1 MLAAGAK
8 LGPYEILA
16 PLGAGGMGEVYRAH
30 DPRLGRD
37 VAIKVLPS
45 HLAASPEVR
54 ARFER
59 EARTVSRLD
68 HPHIC
73 ALHDIGRHED
83 TDYLVME
90 LLEGET
96 LAHRLEKGPLPV
108 AEVLA
113 LGTQIADALDRAHR
127 AGVVHRD
134 LKPGNVMLTRSGAKL
149 MDFGLARATGLGAA
163 PGLMTESPTVSRPLT
178 KEGTIVGT
186 FQYMAPEQ
194 LEGKEADARSDLW
207 ALGCV
212 LYEAATGQRAFAGE
226 SQASLIA
233 AILEHEPRPIAE
245 LKPLSP
251 PALEHVV
258 RRCLAKDPEQRW
270 QSARDVVQEL
280 EWIAG
285 AGSQA
290 GAPAGHPPG
299 HPAEPGRSRAVPP
312 GARWRPAAAAV
323 AAGVVVV
330 MAVVAALWATRSRR
344 EAPPV
349 PAAAPAPSRADIAVL
364 PFQNLSAGGP
374 HAYFAGG
381 LHDEL
386 LTQLAK
392 VAALKVISRTS
403 VMGYSAAAKPLKQIA
418 AELGVGSIVEGSV
431 QVAGNRLRVN
441 VQLIDA
447 ATDEHLWAERY
458 DRTLDDAF
466 AIQSDVAQRIV
477 AAVGA
482 TLSSDEE
489 QGITAVPTPD
499 PEAYRLYLQGE
510 NYRRRPG
517 FLRQNLEIAQRFY
530 EQSLALDP
538 GLALARASLSMI
550 HGEMYWSAFDP
561 VAARAAR
568 QRDEAQK
575 ALRLAPELPQA
586 HVAMGLAHYQGR
598 GDWARALEEF
608 RTALRA
614 MPNDADAWA
623 NVAWAQRRLGNWAA
637 VDSGYRQAVRLDPRN
652 ADVFEDLGGWTY
664 MVLRR
669 YADAVRACN
678 RALVLAP
685 DLTGAALT
693 KGQLYVLWK
702 GDLDTLAAVLD
713 EMPGDEELGGPYG
726 SGIAWRA
733 KLLLWARKSKDLVG
747 LMRSVRPS
755 TYDAVNVFQPA
766 LAAAWGHRLLGDEQA
781 ARAAFG
787 GALDVLDTVSISG
800 QNSWTVH
807 AARGLA
813 LAGLGRRDEALRE
826 ARWLQ
831 GSAIYRKDSID
842 GPLAAEERAR
852 ILAQAG
858 DAPAALEELERLLAG
873 PSFLSVHTLR
883 LDPRWDPVREH
894 PRFKALLVKYAR
906 PEEWAVR

>member
-1 MLAAGAK
+1 MTLAPGTRV
-8 LGPYEILA
+8 GPYEVLA

-30 DPRLGRD
+30 DTRLGRD
-37 VAIKVLPS
+37 VAIKVLAS
-45 HLAASPEVR
+45 HLAATPEVR

-59 EARTVSRLD
+59 EARTISQLN

-73 ALHDIGRHED
+73 TLHDIGREGE

-108 AEVLA
+108 ADVLSVGA
-113 LGTQIADALDRAHR
+113 QIADALDRAHR

-134 LKPGNVMLTRSGAKL
+134 LKPGNVMLTKAGAKL
-149 MDFGLARATGLGAA
+149 MDFGLARAASVAAA
-163 PGLMTESPTVSRPLT
+163 PGVLTESPTVSRPLT
-178 KEGTIVGT
+178 REGTILGT

-194 LEGKEADARSDLW
+194 MEGKEADVRSDLW

-212 LYEAATGQRAFAGE
+212 LYEMATGKRAFEGK
-226 SQASLIA
+226 SQASLIS
-233 AILEHEPRPIAE
+233 AIMKDEPPPITE
-245 LKPLSP
+245 LQPLSP
-251 PALEHVV
+251 PGLDHVA
-258 RRCLAKDPEQRW
+258 RRCLAKDAADRW
-270 QSARDVVQEL
+270 QSARDVAHEL
-280 EWIAG
+280 KWIAES
-285 AGSQA
+285 GSRA
-290 GAPAGHPPG
+290 GAPAGHPPEAG
-299 HPAEPGRSRAVPP
+299 RAAPSRPRSRLAL
-312 GARWRPAAAAV
+312 AAV
-323 AAGVVVV
+323 AAGAVVV

-344 EAPPV
+344 AVPPV
-349 PAAAPAPSRADIAVL
+349 PAAASAPNRADIAVL

-403 VMGYSAAAKPLKQIA
+403 VMGYSATTKPLKQIA
-418 AELGVGSIVEGSV
+418 AELGVGSVVEGSV

-482 TLSSDEE
+482 TLGSDEK
-489 QGITAVPTPD
+489 QGITAVPTPN

-510 NYRRRPG
+510 DYRRRPG
-517 FLRQNLEIAQRFY
+517 FLRENQEIAQRLY
-530 EQSLALDP
+530 ERALALDSDF
-538 GLALARASLSMI
+538 ALAHATLSMI
-550 HGEMYWSAFDP
+550 HGMMYWAAYDP
-561 VAARAAR
+561 LATRAGR
-568 QRDEAQK
+568 QRDEALT

-586 HVAMGLAHYQGR
+586 HIAMGLAYYQGR
-598 GDWARALEEF
+598 GDWARALVEY

-614 MPNDADAWA
+614 LPNDADVWA
-623 NVAWAQRRLGNWAA
+623 QVGWAQRRLGNWAA
-637 VDSGYRQAVRLDPRN
+637 VDSAYQQATRLDPRN

-669 YADAVRACN
+669 YADAVRACDQ
-678 RALVLAP
+678 ALVLAP
-685 DLTGAALT
+685 DFTGAAIS
-693 KGQLYVLWK
+693 KGQVYVLWK

-713 EMPGDEELGGPYG
+713 DTPEDAELGSAYG
-726 SGIAWRA
+726 SAIAWRA
-733 KLLLWARKSKDLVG
+733 KLLLWGRKPDRLLGLVKP
-747 LMRSVRPS
+747 VRAGM
-755 TYDAVNVFQPA
+755 YDALNVFQPA
-766 LAAAWGHRLLGDEQA
+766 LCAAWGHRLLGDERA
-781 ARAAFG
+781 ARTAFG
-787 GALDVLDTVSISG
+787 AALEVLDTVRIAG

-831 GSAIYRKDSID
+831 RSGIYRKDAME

-852 ILAQAG
+852 ILAQVG
-858 DAPAALEELERLLAG
+858 DARAALEEVERLLAR

-883 LDPRWDPVREH
+883 LDPRWDPIREH
-894 PRFKALLVKYAR
+894 PRFKALLAKYAN
-906 PEEWAVR
+906 PEKWAVR